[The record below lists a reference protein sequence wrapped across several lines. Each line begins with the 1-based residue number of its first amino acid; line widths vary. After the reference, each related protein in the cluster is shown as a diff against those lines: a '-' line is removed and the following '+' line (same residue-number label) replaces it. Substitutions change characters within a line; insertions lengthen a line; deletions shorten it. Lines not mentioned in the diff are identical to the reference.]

1 MTKDFKGG
9 HSSASKTSQ
18 YGVSWMLGGIAIG
31 LLVGIAIYAF
41 AHMSPN
47 DANASANT
55 NPATTTQ
62 TTAAASATSPVNVNT
77 ATADNTAGNGNASL
91 RDTPSNSNDTGSN
104 ERPGF
109 SYHALL
115 PEVDFTPEVPVM
127 HEPTPTVNKKKAD
140 DKPAQEQET
149 EQDITRAGRYM
160 FQVGAFKTAQQ
171 AENRRRKLQSI
182 GLNTRVEKAEVRG
195 QLWHR
200 VRLGPSTDLKM
211 VNRWQQTLQRA
222 GLDYTK
228 IRL

>member
-1 MTKDFKGG
+1 MTKDFKEA
-9 HSSASKTSQ
+9 HASAAKTSQ
-18 YGVSWMLGGIAIG
+18 YGVSWMLGGVAIG
-31 LLVGIAIYAF
+31 LLAGIALYAF
-41 AHMSPN
+41 AHMSPS
-47 DANASANT
+47 DANASATNNT
-55 NPATTTQ
+55 VAPTQTAATAAAETVNIDQTATTTNNE
-62 TTAAASATSPVNVNT
+62 A
-77 ATADNTAGNGNASL
+77 NASL
-91 RDTPSNSNDTGSN
+91 RDTPSSSS

-115 PEVDFTPEVPVM
+115 PEVDFTPDVPVM
-127 HEPTPTVNKKKAD
+127 HEPTPAVNKKKVD
-140 DKPAQEQET
+140 ETPAQAQEAT
-149 EQDITRAGRYM
+149 QDITRSGQYM

-171 AENRRRKLQSI
+171 AEQRRRKLQGI

-195 QLWHR
+195 QIWHR

>member
-1 MTKDFKGG
+1 MTKDFKEA

-41 AHMSPN
+41 VHMSPN
-47 DANASANT
+47 TANADA
-55 NPATTTQ
+55 
-62 TTAAASATSPVNVNT
+62 NT
-77 ATADNTAGNGNASL
+77 ATTPATAQAQTSPATAPVDTTATAGTNASL
-91 RDTPSNSNDTGSN
+91 RDTPEQTGSATD

-115 PEVDFTPEVPVM
+115 PEVDFTPDVPVV
-127 HEPTPTVNKKKAD
+127 HESQPETNKQ
-140 DKPAQEQET
+140 KPDNKPVQEEETAQ
-149 EQDITRAGRYM
+149 DVTRAGRYM
-160 FQVGAFKTAQQ
+160 FQIGAFKTAQQ
-171 AENRRRKLQSI
+171 AEQRRRTLQGI

-195 QLWHR
+195 QIWHR
-200 VRLGPSTDLKM
+200 VRLGPSTDLKV

>member
-1 MTKDFKGG
+1 MTKDFKAA
-9 HSSASKTSQ
+9 HASASKTSQ

-47 DANASANT
+47 DANASAVTANT
-55 NPATTTQ
+55 AGTPTQ
-62 TTAAASATSPVNVNT
+62 TAAAAGTVNT
-77 ATADNTAGNGNASL
+77 TNANSIDVGANTSTSNDSNASL
-91 RDTPSNSNDTGSN
+91 RDTPDSSS

-115 PEVDFTPEVPVM
+115 PEVDFTPDVPVM
-127 HEPTPTVNKKKAD
+127 HEPTPVANKQKID
-140 DKPAQEQET
+140 ETPAQEEET
-149 EQDITRAGRYM
+149 AQDITRAGRYM
-160 FQVGAFKTAQQ
+160 FQIGAFKTAQQ
-171 AENRRRKLQSI
+171 AEQRRRQLQGI

-195 QLWHR
+195 QVWHR
-200 VRLGPSTDLKM
+200 VRLGPSTDLKV